1 MDVSDDRRLTQLI
14 KEHCVALAEGDDEG
28 LLETWQ
34 IEGFEDEEAYE
45 DYWVK
50 VADDLYD
57 QAYEFWKPIKQRWM
71 RLDKRLRLAGTFG
84 LKNTPTTSDL
94 VLLPQAIEKAVSMQT
109 EARPRPN
116 VETVSVQDEE
126 FVGILNL
133 CGSLEMDAGGF
144 DGILKRALY
153 DAKKYGIGFIKQTIC
168 KEKGLF
174 EADRSLRFTKVDP
187 RNIFPDPMANSWDWR
202 DMAFLI
208 CAERR
213 DLSEIR
219 TLWPEEGWEVKGED
233 LYSKDYDHSKE
244 GAVAGIAWSS
254 KANGDQHN
262 FGKRKGALVKEVW
275 LKQNSKTFVCE
286 MNEDKTVKRDIHGEP
301 VGRWEP
307 RYPNGRVIIVANGV
321 LLVDGE
327 NPYSHGMPPY
337 TPIPD
342 KLAEQLFSF
351 GDTEVL
357 ALLEDKMNILH
368 KDMMRNARA
377 NINAPWVVDDMAFDS
392 RDKYDKLSSEEG
404 SIITKAAG
412 SEVNRLDPK
421 ELPQSM
427 FSLISWVQSV
437 FNDLSGV
444 SNIMQGQVEK
454 GAQLSA
460 DAIQSLQGAG
470 AANIK
475 FKVNLQEDALKVFG
489 KQLYANMRDT
499 YPDKFEAEIK
509 DPKTG
514 KPKKIVWDKTRAVDD
529 KHFRIQ
535 VGSSLPGNKSGQM
548 DTAIKLF
555 DHDLIDR
562 SAALD
567 QIQFP
572 NRADIIKRMD
582 EKEKLLLTLD
592 LQKKQGGNKTGRAGR
607 K

>member
-1 MDVSDDRRLTQLI
+1 MDELDRRLTQLI
-14 KEHCVALAEGDDEG
+14 KDHCVALAEGDEDG

-34 IEGFEDEEAYE
+34 LEGFEDEECYE
-45 DYWVK
+45 DHYVR
-50 VADDLYD
+50 VVNDLYD

-84 LKNTPTTSDL
+84 LKGSPTTSDL

-116 VETVSVQDEE
+116 VETVSVADEQ

-153 DAKKYGIGFIKQTIC
+153 DAKKYGIGFIKQTVC
-168 KEKGLF
+168 DEKGLF
-174 EADRSLRFTKVDP
+174 NADRSLRFTKVDP

-202 DMAFLI
+202 DQAFLI

-213 DLSEIR
+213 DITEIR
-219 TLWPEEGWEVKGED
+219 TLWPEEGWEVEGEE
-233 LYSKDYDHSKE
+233 LYSRDYDHAKD
-244 GAVAGIAWSS
+244 GGVAGIAWTS
-254 KANGDQHN
+254 KMNGDQHT
-262 FGKRKGALVKEVW
+262 FGKRKGALVKECW
-275 LKQNSKTFVCE
+275 LKQNSKTFIPE
-286 MNEDKTVKRDIHGEP
+286 MDEFKNVRRDMHGEP
-301 VGRWEP
+301 VGKWVA
-307 RYPNGRVIIVANGV
+307 RYPNGRVLIVANGV

-342 KLAEQLFSF
+342 KLAEHLFSY
-351 GDTEVL
+351 GDSEVL

-412 SEVNRLDPK
+412 TEVNRLDPK
-421 ELPQSM
+421 ELPQSS

-444 SNIMQGQVEK
+444 SNIMQGQIEK

-460 DAIQSLQGAG
+460 DAIQNLQGAG

-489 KQLYANMRDT
+489 KQLYCNIRDT

-509 DPKTG
+509 DPANGKT
-514 KPKKIVWDKTRAVDD
+514 KTIVWDKTREVDD

-548 DTAIKLF
+548 DTAVKLF

-562 SAALD
+562 EAALD

-572 NRADIIKRMD
+572 GRADIVKRMK
-582 EKEKLLLTLD
+582 EKEKILLALD